1 MILPFSDEEEKI
13 YVANLAKV
21 NEELQQLYDI
31 EGSDKMQILKMLT
44 RLRQLC
50 LEPRLVY
57 DNIDQPSSK
66 LKACMELIKTMQEN
80 KQKVLLFSSFT
91 SALDLIAEECQKA
104 GITYYMLT
112 GSTNKKLRIMLY
124 HLFGILKQVLFFL
137 PYLYF
142 L

>member
-57 DNIDQPSSK
+57 DNIDQPSSSLK
-66 LKACMELIKTMQEN
+66 LVWNLLKQCKKIN
-80 KQKVLLFSSFT
+80 KKYSSF
-91 SALDLIAEECQKA
+91 L
-104 GITYYMLT
+104 
-112 GSTNKKLRIMLY
+112 
-124 HLFGILKQVLFFL
+124 HLL
-137 PYLYF
+137 PLWI
-142 L
+142 